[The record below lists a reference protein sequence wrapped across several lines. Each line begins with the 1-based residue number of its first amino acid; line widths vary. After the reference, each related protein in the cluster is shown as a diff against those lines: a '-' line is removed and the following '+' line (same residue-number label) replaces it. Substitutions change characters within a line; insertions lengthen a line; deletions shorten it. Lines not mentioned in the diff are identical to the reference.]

1 MNQKLNES
9 NNDFEWIVFCVGGGA
24 PTVAHDTEENAKQE
38 AARLLKLEPSPS
50 LSIFNLF
57 MYFLFLGLHN
67 RRYAPLDSRDI
78 ETFARL

>member
-38 AARLLKLEPSPS
+38 AARLLKLEPSKRFYVARIKW
-50 LSIFNLF
+50 SITAI
-57 MYFLFLGLHN
+57 MQTKEQKLH
-67 RRYAPLDSRDI
+67 
-78 ETFARL
+78 E